1 MSAFITDELVKAI
14 AREREEEA
22 KKVRPPSAT
31 DRKHLNM

>member
-1 MSAFITDELVKAI
+1 MYPYITEELVRAI

-31 DRKHLNM
+31 DR